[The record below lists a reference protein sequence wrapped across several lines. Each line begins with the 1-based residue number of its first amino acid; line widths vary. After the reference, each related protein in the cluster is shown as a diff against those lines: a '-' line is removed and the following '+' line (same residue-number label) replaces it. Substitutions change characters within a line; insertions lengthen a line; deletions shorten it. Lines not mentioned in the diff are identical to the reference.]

1 MKLLLILIS
10 DITHSITYK
19 KQKKDI
25 EYSHFL
31 IHVSFLEFLRKKPV
45 VCGTRVSNLLPKAS
59 QSAAY
64 SLGKEV
70 SR

>member
-31 IHVSFLEFLRKKPV
+31 IHVSFLEFPERKPV
-45 VCGTRVSNLLPKAS
+45 WYKVSNLLPKAS

-64 SLGKEV
+64 SL
-70 SR
+70 